1 MTLSKV
7 GCRNCIGPPVIYS
20 WPVFPPFNGLKQSEA
35 RQACGRIERAYGSG
49 SLAGQAIGPWRPAVH
64 DPGKMVL
71 DWPWQCRALRGGH
84 HPAWLAASDP
94 KVSQLA
100 ALLASDASGRQG
112 ASTPA
117 RTATPEWIWRQT
129 GLPTDGQ
136 KVVQLRDDGANSKV
150 AAKSTVVSTASV
162 GSRNST
168 PPVTDA
174 IPEQDDDSED
184 SVISAPPVG
193 LCCRFPHEPGSAFA
207 IELVPDWTLELNCA
221 ANPVWRGFAARKN
234 GVKMT
239 PVCEPGFLLFGEFAV
254 MHLVGVHEFGDA
266 AGDLRSLLFASR
278 VCGLLA

>member
-1 MTLSKV
+1 V
-7 GCRNCIGPPVIYS
+7 G
-20 WPVFPPFNGLKQSEA
+20 
-35 RQACGRIERAYGSG
+35 
-49 SLAGQAIGPWRPAVH
+49 AGGVH
-64 DPGKMVL
+64 
-71 DWPWQCRALRGGH
+71 
-84 HPAWLAASDP
+84 S
-94 KVSQLA
+94 
-100 ALLASDASGRQG
+100 
-112 ASTPA
+112 A

-207 IELVPDWTLELNCA
+207 IELVPD
-221 ANPVWRGFAARKN
+221 
-234 GVKMT
+234 
-239 PVCEPGFLLFGEFAV
+239 
-254 MHLVGVHEFGDA
+254 
-266 AGDLRSLLFASR
+266 
-278 VCGLLA
+278 